1 MRFLDSVGGREGVS
15 CPGEQ
20 HDDAAVTVSSIIN
33 KIHTYKKKVT
43 RCINIT
49 HAKMQKNT
57 PHTATILSITP
68 SPLSFWESLPSGIL
82 VSYERGTDK
91 RKNSTPNR
99 PTDITLRGS
108 QRKKRQKKRLQ
119 AKKQAPSRIAHPKKA
134 LLINPLPGQSQLL

>member
-108 QRKKRQKKRLQ
+108 QRKKRQKNAFKPKNKLLP
-119 AKKQAPSRIAHPKKA
+119 ASPIPKK
-134 LLINPLPGQSQLL
+134 PS